1 MPRNKKRAPRGKL
14 QYALSVLLVCA
25 AVFIALWLSQ
35 KQTSAQPRTVLLDE
49 IPPYSGEAYIEINS
63 NVPFFTS
70 NEITTDVFETYSEL
84 DSLGRCGV
92 AYANICAELMPTE
105 PRGKIGSVRP
115 SGWHTVRYD
124 GLVEGNYLY
133 NRCHLIGYQL
143 AGENANEKNLI
154 TGTRYLN
161 VVGMLPFENMV
172 ADYVNETD
180 NHVLYRVTPVFEGD
194 NLVAS
199 GVRIEAESV
208 EDKGE
213 GIQFHVYC
221 YNVQPGITIDY
232 ATGDSWLAEDSEDDD
247 KTEVQSNAPSGQ
259 QNVITDKD
267 DSSVMVHVTDTGTK
281 YHSAGCSY
289 LSKSDH
295 EITLEEAKEQGLKPC
310 SKCNPPQ

>member
-1 MPRNKKRAPRGKL
+1 MIFSILINDHAESDLADSSP
-14 QYALSVLLVCA
+14 
-25 AVFIALWLSQ
+25 VFIFDML
-35 KQTSAQPRTVLLDE
+35 
-49 IPPYSGEAYIEINS
+49 
-63 NVPFFTS
+63 
-70 NEITTDVFETYSEL
+70 
-84 DSLGRCGV
+84 
-92 AYANICAELMPTE
+92 
-105 PRGKIGSVRP
+105 GKIGMTGSGGGTKSGIGVFYVAGIQQKSGSLDRVVDGRIANIVVVQADAVSV
-115 SGWHTVRYD
+115 VREPIREIVHI
-124 GLVEGNYLY
+124 VEF
-133 NRCHLIGYQL
+133 GYQL

-208 EDKGE
+208 EDKGA
-213 GIQFHVYC
+213 GIRFHVYC

-232 ATGDSWLAEDSEDDD
+232 ATGDSWLTEDSEDDD
-247 KTEVQSNAPSGQ
+247 KTEVQSNVPSGQ

>member
-1 MPRNKKRAPRGKL
+1 MKKNRFRFFGLLIA
-14 QYALSVLLVCA
+14 VLLLFSGCDVSTNTDQKSTA
-25 AVFIALWLSQ
+25 SQ
-35 KQTSAQPRTVLLDE
+35 ETVLE
-49 IPPYSGEAYIEINS
+49 SATTPYVTVND
-63 NVPFFTS
+63 NVPYFS
-70 NEITTDVFETYSEL
+70 EDDLTTEAFEDYSEL
-84 DSLGRCGV
+84 DALGRCQV
-92 AYANICAELMPTE
+92 AYANICKAIMPTE
-105 PRGKIGSVRP
+105 ERGEIGMIRP
-115 SGWHTVRYD
+115 SGWHTVKYD
-124 GLVEGNYLY
+124 IIDGKYLY

-208 EDKGE
+208 EDKGA
-213 GIQFHVYC
+213 GIRFHVYC

-232 ATGDSWLAEDSEDDD
+232 ATGDSRLAEDSEDDD
-247 KTEVQSNAPSGQ
+247 KTEVQSNVPSGQ

-267 DSSVMVHVTDTGTK
+267 DSSVMVHVTDTGAK

>member
-1 MPRNKKRAPRGKL
+1 
-14 QYALSVLLVCA
+14 
-25 AVFIALWLSQ
+25 
-35 KQTSAQPRTVLLDE
+35 
-49 IPPYSGEAYIEINS
+49 
-63 NVPFFTS
+63 
-70 NEITTDVFETYSEL
+70 
-84 DSLGRCGV
+84 
-92 AYANICAELMPTE
+92 
-105 PRGKIGSVRP
+105 
-115 SGWHTVRYD
+115 
-124 GLVEGNYLY
+124 
-133 NRCHLIGYQL
+133 
-143 AGENANEKNLI
+143 
-154 TGTRYLN
+154 
-161 VVGMLPFENMV
+161 MLPFENMV

-247 KTEVQSNAPSGQ
+247 KTEVQSNVSSGQ

-289 LSKSDH
+289 LSKSEH
-295 EITLEEAKEQGLKPC
+295 EITLEEAKEQGFKPC